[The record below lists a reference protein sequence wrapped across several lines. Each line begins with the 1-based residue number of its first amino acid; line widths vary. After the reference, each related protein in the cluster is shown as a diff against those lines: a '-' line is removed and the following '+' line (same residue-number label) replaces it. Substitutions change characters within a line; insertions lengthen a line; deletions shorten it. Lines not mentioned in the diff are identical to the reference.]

1 MERSHDEHDRA
12 NPNPQRPDHVMAV
25 GVRVSPVRR
34 GFLGLYLLTALVVV
48 AGVFLQAFSIAAYA
62 RGTGEDALDMHKT
75 VGFLT
80 HSVEIIV
87 FLAALIGYWGLWRKV
102 GVALLLPVIGT
113 IQVIL
118 VGDTGKSG
126 DWINGLH
133 GLFAL
138 IVLLLA
144 LALARD
150 GLRSLRPST
159 T

>member
-1 MERSHDEHDRA
+1 
-12 NPNPQRPDHVMAV
+12 MAV
-25 GVRVSPVRR
+25 RVPESPVRR
-34 GFLGLYLLTALVVV
+34 GFLGLYLLTALLVA

-80 HSVEIIV
+80 HSVEIVV
-87 FLAALIGYWGLWRKV
+87 FLAALVGYWGRWRKV
-102 GVALLLPVIGT
+102 GIALLLPVIGT
-113 IQVIL
+113 IQVLLI
-118 VGDTGKSG
+118 GDTDKSG

-150 GLRSLRPST
+150 GVRSLKPST

>member
-1 MERSHDEHDRA
+1 
-12 NPNPQRPDHVMAV
+12 MAV
-25 GVRVSPVRR
+25 RVRESPVRR
-34 GFLGLYLLTALVVV
+34 GFLGLYLLTALLVS

-80 HSVEIIV
+80 HSIEIVV
-87 FLAALIGYWGLWRKV
+87 FLAALVGYWGRWRKV
-102 GVALLLPVIGT
+102 GIALLLPVIGT
-113 IQVIL
+113 IQVLLI
-118 VGDTGKSG
+118 GDTDKSG

-150 GLRSLRPST
+150 AVRSLKPST